1 MRCPECNCG
10 SCSCLNSRPREKSRY
25 RRYRCQ
31 SCGHRFSTVEKYVKN
46 GEDDNIRDLLCS
58 LRDIEIAM
66 AKLRR
71 RVRAKVREEN
81 GNHLPREKDFEEK
94 GEKTID
100 LQEFDGA
107 VQAAEADLDV
117 RGSGGGP
124 VGF

>member
-1 MRCPECNCG
+1 M
-10 SCSCLNSRPREKSRY
+10 
-25 RRYRCQ
+25 
-31 SCGHRFSTVEKYVKN
+31 EKYVKN